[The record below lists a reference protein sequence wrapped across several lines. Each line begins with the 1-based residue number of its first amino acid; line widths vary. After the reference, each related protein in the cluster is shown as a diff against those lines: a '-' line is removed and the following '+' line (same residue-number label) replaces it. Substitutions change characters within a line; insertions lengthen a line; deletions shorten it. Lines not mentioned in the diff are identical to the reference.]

1 MGYQTFR
8 KVTLLEITYPSWKG
22 TQMNTTNTAIDK
34 RSIAAPDNRSNA
46 ASTCKAEAGR
56 HWCAIYGNAMSITD
70 HRVET
75 YSKDLTLRYPVKVP
89 FAGSALRFTFDNF
102 CGTESITISAAF
114 VAMTGNTPE
123 SIIKETSRQITFD
136 GNVSI
141 TIPAGKRILSDPIPF
156 PVSQGDSVSVSF
168 YLKEF
173 TLMRSGVIATG
184 PFSKGFYSVHNHS
197 TAEVLPLNETRK
209 TNCFY
214 FLSDISLYTDSCN
227 HAVIC
232 YGDSITSQD
241 WPDYMLA
248 ECLKLPDNHTAIIRK
263 AASGTRILRQYD
275 NITYESYGLMG
286 KVRFPHELP
295 VAGADT
301 IIIQQGINDIIH
313 PVGTDVNPFRPMSDL
328 PTIDELTE
336 GLIWYIQEARKLCYH
351 IFMGTLLPIEGW
363 RTYAPFRETLK
374 NQVNDFIRS
383 TDLID
388 TCIDF
393 DKEVRDPAHPAAF
406 RAGYDSGDHLHPSAA
421 AYEAMGRLAFRSL

>member
-1 MGYQTFR
+1 
-8 KVTLLEITYPSWKG
+8 
-22 TQMNTTNTAIDK
+22 MNTTNTAIDK

-46 ASTCKAEAGR
+46 DSTYKTEAGR

-114 VAMTGNTPE
+114 AAMTGNTPE

-141 TIPAGKRILSDPIPF
+141 TIPAGKRILSDPLPF

-248 ECLKLPDNHTAIIRK
+248 ECLKVPDNHTAIIRK

-295 VAGADT
+295 VSGADT

-313 PVGTDVNPFRPMSDL
+313 PVGIETNPFRPMSDL
-328 PTIDELTE
+328 PTARELID
-336 GLIWYIQEARKLCYH
+336 GYRYYIEEAKKLHLKVY
-351 IFMGTLLPIEGW
+351 MGTLLPIFGW
-363 RTYAPFRETLK
+363 RTYATFRDDLRNE
-374 NQVNDFIRS
+374 VNAWIRS
-383 TDLID
+383 TKEID
-388 TCIDF
+388 GCIDF
-393 DKEVRDPAHPAAF
+393 DLALRGEDNPSAF
-406 RAGYDSGDHLHPSAA
+406 REGFDSGDHLHPSSKAYKA
-421 AYEAMGRLAFRSL
+421 MAECAYEVLRK